1 MSITV
6 DTLATK
12 RVIDTRTDVNS
23 YARRTYQIFDG
34 AQDTGYV
41 KFTPNGGNGGANG
54 VGNQVNFTLNPPS
67 TRVFVNRRIV
77 IESKFRVTITGGIG
91 AATDD
96 NTNVIALANQY
107 LINMGESGATGFD
120 KTVLANGATVPPTVA
135 VAGTPL
141 GTTDGTC
148 GPRAYPLANATQS
161 LQVNINNDQLS
172 QNLGQYWR
180 ATTRYAN
187 SLAQSEIDQG
197 STATM
202 LDMAQS
208 YGQTT
213 GGNLSPFAKR
223 GANPLQTSRT
233 GIYNIVVTANP
244 LTLAGGPVTAT
255 LEFTVREPLFL
266 SPFLFQRGAQD
277 TGLIGV
283 QTLGLQLQLGG
294 RGGGSLAD
302 AIFSL
307 DGSVYTNATTV
318 TAETLE
324 VNCYLNFLTPD
335 ALQVIP
341 DVNNY
346 PYYEPVL
353 YTTTLGTPIAA
364 GADAVHTIEMNNIQL
379 NSIPQRMLI
388 FVDEPDQQARVRKSD
403 TFASIENINIS
414 FDNRD
419 SLLAAAQP
427 IDLYNIAAKNNTNL
441 TWSEYS
447 RDVGSVL
454 CLNFG
459 EDIPLR
465 ANQAVGLRG
474 SYNLR
479 MTVRF
484 RNVKTTRAPGT
495 IVGPPALP
503 GSGQYPSVPLPAG
516 VTLSVV
522 VFSVGVMTIAQQN
535 VVRTTGILTNEDVL
549 RSKEQPATPYVNSG
563 DLYGGGF
570 FDDFAKG
577 FMSVIRPVANIASK
591 VLPFVA
597 PEFAPIATGINSFLN
612 PQGSGLTGGGLTGGR
627 MLGGKKVTRAQLA
640 KMMR

>member
-6 DTLATK
+6 ETLATK

-23 YARRTYQIFDG
+23 YSRRTYQIFDG
-34 AQDTGYV
+34 PQDSGYV
-41 KFTPNGGNGGANG
+41 KFTPNGSNGGVNG
-54 VGNQVNFTLNPPS
+54 AGNQINFTLNPPS
-67 TRVFVNRRIV
+67 TRVFVNRRVV
-77 IESKFRVTITGGIG
+77 IEAKFNISITGIPQTADPDG
-91 AATDD
+91 TS
-96 NTNVIALANQY
+96 TPNVGGY
-107 LINMGESGATGFD
+107 LINMGESGAI
-120 KTVLANGATVPPTVA
+120 GAVRSSLVPDVD
-135 VAGTPL
+135 GTDL
-141 GTTDGTC
+141 GSEIGTC

-187 SLAQSEIDQG
+187 SLGQSEIDQG

-202 LDMAQS
+202 LDLAQDYS
-208 YGQTT
+208 QTQ
-213 GGNLSPFAKR
+213 GNPLSPFAKR
-223 GANPLQTSRT
+223 GINPLQTSRT
-233 GIYNIVVTANP
+233 SVYEIKVLTNP
-244 LTLAGGPVTAT
+244 PLLAAVSGAPLIPVTAT
-255 LEFTVREPLFL
+255 LQFTVREPLYL

-294 RGGGSLAD
+294 RGGGTLAD

-307 DGSVYTNATTV
+307 DASRYDANTVVEATTQ
-318 TAETLE
+318 E
-324 VNCYLNFLTPD
+324 VFCYMNFLTPD

-353 YTTTLGTPIAA
+353 YTTTNNAQIPA
-364 GADAVHTIEMNNIQL
+364 GETAIHVAEMNNIQL

-388 FVDEPDQQARVRKSD
+388 FIDEPDSRGRVRKSD
-403 TFASIENINIS
+403 TYATIENINIS

-419 SLLAAAQP
+419 SLLAAASP

-441 TWSEYS
+441 TWSEWS
-447 RDVGSVL
+447 RDCGSVL

-484 RNVKTTRAPGT
+484 RNVKTGRYRQ
-495 IVGPPALP
+495 
-503 GSGQYPSVPLPAG
+503 SGQVVAEPMAG
-516 VTLSVV
+516 YTLSVV

-549 RSKEQPATPYVNSG
+549 RSKEQPATPYINSG

-591 VLPFVA
+591 VIPFVA
-597 PEFAPIATGINSFLN
+597 PEFAPIAQGINSFVN
-612 PQGSGLTGGGLTGGR
+612 PQGSGLVGGR
-627 MLGGKKVTRAQLA
+627 MVGGKKVTRAQLA
-640 KMMR
+640 KMLK

>member
-34 AQDTGYV
+34 PQDSGYV
-41 KFTPNGGNGGANG
+41 KFSPNGANG
-54 VGNQVNFTLNPPS
+54 GPNGAGNQINFTLNPPS
-67 TRVFVNRRIV
+67 TRVFVNRRV
-77 IESKFRVTITGGIG
+77 IIEAKFNVSITGIPFLPDDDGGPG
-91 AATDD
+91 AGL
-96 NTNVIALANQY
+96 NNGY
-107 LINMGESGATGFD
+107 LINMGQSGATGA
-120 KTVLANGATVPPTVA
+120 VRSSLVPDVD
-135 VAGTPL
+135 GTPL
-141 GTTDGTC
+141 GASLGTC

-197 STATM
+197 TTATM
-202 LDMAQS
+202 LDMAQDYS
-208 YGQTT
+208 QTT
-213 GGNLSPFAKR
+213 GNPLSPFDKR
-223 GANPLQTSRT
+223 GSNPIQTSRT
-233 GIYNIVVTANP
+233 GVYEIKVLTNPKWVTGA
-244 LTLAGGPVTAT
+244 AAVTAT
-255 LEFTVREPLFL
+255 LQFTVREPLYL

-294 RGGGSLAD
+294 RGGRSLAD

-307 DGSVYTNATTV
+307 DAARYDAATTV
-318 TAETLE
+318 TATTQE
-324 VNCYLNFLTPD
+324 VYCYMNFLTPD

-353 YTTTLGTPIAA
+353 YTTTNNQVIDPDPTV
-364 GADAVHTIEMNNIQL
+364 VHVAEMNNIQL

-388 FVDEPDQQARVRKSD
+388 FIDEPDQQGRVTKSD
-403 TFASIENINIS
+403 TYAAIENINIS

-419 SLLAAAQP
+419 SLLAAASP

-441 TWSEYS
+441 TWSEWS
-447 RDVGSVL
+447 RDCGSVL

-484 RNVKTTRAPGT
+484 RNVKTGRYRE
-495 IVGPPALP
+495 
-503 GSGQYPSVPLPAG
+503 SGQAVSEPMQGY
-516 VTLSVV
+516 TLSVV

-549 RSKEQPATPYVNSG
+549 RSKEQPATPYINSG

-591 VLPFVA
+591 VIPFVA
-597 PEFAPIATGINSFLN
+597 PEFAPIATGVNSFLN

-627 MLGGKKVTRAQLA
+627 MVGGKKVTRAQLA